1 MQAGASRH
9 AGGADM
15 PSVKREVRGGF
26 PAERA
31 AGTERSVEHAGGEVT
46 VTAIADDRHHDAAG
60 MGRRDAQGTGHRA
73 AGADAAEDAF
83 TLRQLAPCGFYHSDY
98 YRNFYR
104 KPGWHDEAGVLL
116 QLTPE
121 RGLGVFFGSAR
132 RTVAVRYPQRADL
145 RSALTLVKSVARLHG
160 EVVAAPAEAD
170 TGNDDG
176 AQARYLLT
184 PREREI
190 VDLILAGCGS
200 QQIADRLFI
209 SLGTVKNHRKNIYGK
224 LNIGSQAEL
233 FSLLLTA
240 LQRRSA

>member
-1 MQAGASRH
+1 M
-9 AGGADM
+9 
-15 PSVKREVRGGF
+15 
-26 PAERA
+26 
-31 AGTERSVEHAGGEVT
+31 
-46 VTAIADDRHHDAAG
+46 
-60 MGRRDAQGTGHRA
+60 
-73 AGADAAEDAF
+73 
-83 TLRQLAPCGFYHSDY
+83 
-98 YRNFYR
+98 
-104 KPGWHDEAGVLL
+104 
-116 QLTPE
+116 
-121 RGLGVFFGSAR
+121 FFGSAR

-160 EVVAAPAEAD
+160 EVVAAPAEA

-209 SLGTVKNHRKNIYGK
+209 SLGTVKITARTSTAK

-240 LQRRSA
+240 PQRRSA